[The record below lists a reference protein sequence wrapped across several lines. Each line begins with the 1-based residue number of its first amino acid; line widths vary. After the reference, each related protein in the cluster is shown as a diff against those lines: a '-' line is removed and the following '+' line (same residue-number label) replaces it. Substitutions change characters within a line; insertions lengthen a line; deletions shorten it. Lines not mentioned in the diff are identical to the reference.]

1 MPAHQATEFREHETV
16 IAAGDTF
23 TVVRSEDGRW
33 YTVTGPCPTCRA
45 TGVFRVAY
53 GVLGPSKR
61 WWTRDRGRPEP
72 LTGSI
77 PVYCQCGYP
86 HAERPP
92 ESPDTGCGAFWD
104 VLVPVGSDPTPTPTP
119 TP

>member
-1 MPAHQATEFREHETV
+1 MPTHEPTDFREHETAV
-16 IAAGDTF
+16 PAGDTF
-23 TVVRSEDGRW
+23 SVVRSDDGRW
-33 YTVTGPCPTCRA
+33 YTATGPCPTCRS
-45 TGVFRVAY
+45 TVVFRVAY

-61 WWTRDRGRPEP
+61 RWGHRRRSAPEP

-77 PVYCQCGYP
+77 LVYCECGYP

-104 VLVPVGSDPTPTPTP
+104 VPVPPPAQGGATP
-119 TP
+119 